1 MSQRHLVY
9 TPKRFLFITDDVDFL
24 TPESS
29 VYIIDESLAN
39 QSWTL
44 FPRMKPSPHKTRNS
58 PATPVPS
65 RGSTYASLN
74 NAQTIDFTTIAK
86 AAVRVREDP
95 LSAEAYQKA
104 HRRAERQE
112 KQLRNI
118 EREHAQHEKF
128 QLERILDGLRG
139 HDWLRIMGISGITET
154 EKKEYEPKRD
164 MFIREVVALIEKF
177 KVWKEEEKRRK
188 VARDNAVQAEDEAP
202 ATEVESDHVE
212 DAGEV
217 SDGDPPD
224 YHEIDAWAARQ
235 LHQEAI
241 LATENRQ
248 SPTWERT
255 PEPQKPFT
263 SFYEKPYLRAAAVGN
278 HRRSQRSVSAFG
290 QPVPDVE
297 AADFVLPSDLL
308 TTEAQRASARARRRI
323 RRQSKDG

>member
-1 MSQRHLVY
+1 M
-9 TPKRFLFITDDVDFL
+9 
-24 TPESS
+24 PESS
-29 VYIIDESLAN
+29 IYIIDESISN

-44 FPRMKPSPHKTRNS
+44 FPIMKASPTHKTRLPSQNIDLAS
-58 PATPVPS
+58 PKS
-65 RGSTYASLN
+65 QLFHRGSTYANLN

-95 LSAEAYQKA
+95 LSQEAYQKA

-118 EREHAQHEKF
+118 EREHAQHEKS

-139 HDWLRIMGISGITET
+139 HDWLRVMGISGITET

-188 VARDNAVQAEDEAP
+188 LARDQAIQAEEEA
-202 ATEVESDHVE
+202 ATKEAEVESEVKEE
-212 DAGEV
+212 DQL

-224 YHEIDAWAARQ
+224 YQEIDAWAARQ

-241 LATENRQ
+241 LATEHAEYSQ
-248 SPTWERT
+248 QIPTLKTT
-255 PEPQKPFT
+255 PESQKAFT
-263 SFYEKPYLRAAAVGN
+263 SFYEKPYLRAAAIGN
-278 HRRSQRSVSAFG
+278 HRRSQRSASAFG
-290 QPVPDVE
+290 RPIPE
-297 AADFVLPSDLL
+297 AEPAEFILPSYLL
-308 TTEAQRASARARRRI
+308 TTEAKRASARARRRI
-323 RRQSKDG
+323 RRQSKET